1 MTEMRLRA
9 SRRVRRRGLSGK
21 LDSCEMSLS
30 VKSIASWS
38 YTIPEEPEVR
48 DSIVIVV
55 RSRTACEAEGFNVPS
70 QRPSSR
76 QRGSCVL

>member
-38 YTIPEEPEVR
+38 YTVPEEPEVR
-48 DSIVIVV
+48 DSIIIVV
-55 RSRTACEAEGFNVPS
+55 QSRTACEAV
-70 QRPSSR
+70 
-76 QRGSCVL
+76 

>member
-38 YTIPEEPEVR
+38 YTVPEQEVR
-48 DSIVIVV
+48 DSIIIVV
-55 RSRTACEAEGFNVPS
+55 RSRTVCEAV
-70 QRPSSR
+70 Q
-76 QRGSCVL
+76 